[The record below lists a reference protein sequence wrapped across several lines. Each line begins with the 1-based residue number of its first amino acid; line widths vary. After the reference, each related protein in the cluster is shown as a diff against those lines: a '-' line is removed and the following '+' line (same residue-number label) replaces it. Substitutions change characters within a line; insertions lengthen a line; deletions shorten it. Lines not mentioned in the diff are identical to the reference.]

1 MTFCGATIPT
11 TCSSGRPGVTSFPA
25 TTATTSSWGPTWC
38 RRKTTF
44 WLSCSASTAGDII
57 LGSVGNDTLIGGKGN
72 DALLAFG
79 GHDVLQGKEGN
90 DALIGHYGDDFLDGG
105 DGNEDECNGSEG
117 SDASSGCEFMVSIE
131 RGEQRGVPD

>member
-1 MTFCGATIPT
+1 MVPEEDDLLAQLFG
-11 TCSSGRPGVTSFPA
+11 FY
-25 TTATTSSWGPTWC
+25 
-38 RRKTTF
+38 RR
-44 WLSCSASTAGDII
+44 DII
-57 LGSVGNDTLIGGKGN
+57 LGSVGNDVLIGGKGN

-105 DGNEDECNGSEG
+105 DGEEDECNGSEG
-117 SDASSGCEFMVSIE
+117 SDASAECELMISIE

>member
-1 MTFCGATIPT
+1 MLIGQAGGDFLSGNDGNNILLGADVVPEEDDLLAELF
-11 TCSSGRPGVTSFPA
+11 GFY
-25 TTATTSSWGPTWC
+25 
-38 RRKTTF
+38 RR
-44 WLSCSASTAGDII
+44 DII
-57 LGSVGNDTLIGGKGN
+57 LGSVGNDVLIGGKGN

-117 SDASSGCEFMVSIE
+117 SDASSNCELMVSIE